1 MRTLKMT
8 ITYLNPD
15 TLHTNPAFTQ
25 VAIVE
30 APTKMIYVG
39 GQNAVNTE
47 GEIVGSDIESQT
59 TQTMKNL
66 IAALDAAGAT
76 LGNVFKMTIYI
87 VQGQSLQEG
96 FEAFSQSSDKS
107 SNPPTISVIFVTGLA
122 HPEFLIE
129 IDAVAAI

>member
-1 MRTLKMT
+1 MT

-39 GQNAVNTE
+39 GQNAVNIE
-47 GEIVGSDIESQT
+47 GEIVGSDMESQT

-96 FEAFSQSSDKS
+96 LEAFSQLSDKS
-107 SNPPTISVIFVTGLA
+107 ANPPTISVIFVTGLA

-129 IDAVAAI
+129 IDAVAAV